1 MVSYVGGPTS
11 QNQVKRYWS
20 HELWLKKWNNKALNT
35 KHLIDII
42 TLDLRQLRYIIKPHQ
57 IFYNNNKQITPNKA
71 TQSEARFIEN
81 KDTKSWK

>member
-81 KDTKSWK
+81 KDTTSWK

>member
-42 TLDLRQLRYIIKPHQ
+42 TLDLRQLMYIIKPHQ

-81 KDTKSWK
+81 KDTTSWK

>member
-1 MVSYVGGPTS
+1 MNEQMVSYVGGPTS

-42 TLDLRQLRYIIKPHQ
+42 TLDLRQLMYIIKPHQ
-57 IFYNNNKQITPNKA
+57 IFYNNNKDNPK
-71 TQSEARFIEN
+71 QSNIVRGKIH
-81 KDTKSWK
+81 

>member
-1 MVSYVGGPTS
+1 MVSHVGGPTS

-71 TQSEARFIEN
+71 T
-81 KDTKSWK
+81 